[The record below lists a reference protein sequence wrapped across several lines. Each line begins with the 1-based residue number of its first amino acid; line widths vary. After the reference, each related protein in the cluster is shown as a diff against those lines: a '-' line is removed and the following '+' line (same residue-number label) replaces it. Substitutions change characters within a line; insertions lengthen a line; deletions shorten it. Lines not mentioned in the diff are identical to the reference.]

1 MSNIYINPSSGIIEF
16 NTGAASGDFIDINE
30 SCASRFTFENSGEL
44 NLSSLGTGVAE
55 KFTIDSQSGRLF
67 SVDTNFDSVFSAND
81 IAGLP
86 ILEAY
91 SDGSVVMGDYNSGDF
106 VLTGNKLG
114 VGTKTPASRL
124 HVDGSVTS
132 VTDLTTTTSSSY
144 TFVST
149 DQSNMVS
156 FNSANPITGLIP
168 PNSSV
173 AFPIGTEISVFQLGA
188 GQLHITTGS
197 NAVSLNAA
205 DDQTKTRVQFSSAVC
220 YKTGTDGWLLVGDLT
235 S

>member
-1 MSNIYINPSSGIIEF
+1 MNIYTNPSSGIIEF
-16 NTGAASGDFIDINE
+16 NTGTTSGNSIDI
-30 SCASRFTFENSGEL
+30 SVSGASRFTFDNSGEL
-44 NLSSLGTGVAE
+44 NLASYGTGVAE

-67 SVDTNFDSVFSAND
+67 TVDTNFDSVFSAND

-91 SDGSVVMGDYNSGDF
+91 SDGTVVMGDYNSGDF

-132 VTDLTTTTSSSY
+132 VTDLTATTSSSY
-144 TFVST
+144 TFVAT
-149 DQSNMVS
+149 DQGNMVS

-173 AFPIGTEISVFQLGA
+173 AFPIGTEIGVFQLGA

-205 DDQTKTRVQFSSAVC
+205 DAETKTRVQFSSAMC

>member
-1 MSNIYINPSSGIIEF
+1 MNIYTNPSSGIIEF
-16 NTGAASGDFIDINE
+16 NTGTTSGNSIDI
-30 SCASRFTFENSGEL
+30 SVSGASRFTFDNSGEL
-44 NLSSLGTGVAE
+44 NLASYGTGVAE

-67 SVDTNFDSVFSAND
+67 TVDTNFDSVFSAND

-91 SDGSVVMGDYNSGDF
+91 SDGTVVMGDYNSGDF

-124 HVDGSVTS
+124 DVDGSVTS
-132 VTDLTTTTSSSY
+132 VTDLTATTSSSY
-144 TFVST
+144 TFVAT
-149 DQSNMVS
+149 DQSNTVS

-173 AFPIGTEISVFQLGA
+173 AFPIGTEIGVFQLGA

-205 DDQTKTRVQFSSAVC
+205 DAETKTRVQFSSAMC

>member
-16 NTGAASGDFIDINE
+16 NTGAASGDFIDLNL
-30 SCASRFTFENSGEL
+30 SGASRFTFENSGEL

-67 SVDTNFDSVFSAND
+67 TIDTNFDSVFSAND

-124 HVDGSVTS
+124 DVDGSVTS
-132 VTDLTTTTSSSY
+132 VTDLTATTSSSY
-144 TFVST
+144 TFVAT

-173 AFPIGTEISVFQLGA
+173 AFPIGTEIGVFQLGA

-205 DDQTKTRVQFSSAVC
+205 DAETKTRVQFSSAMC

>member
-1 MSNIYINPSSGIIEF
+1 MNIYTNPSSGIIEF
-16 NTGAASGDFIDINE
+16 NTGAASGDYIDLNV
-30 SCASRFTFENSGEL
+30 SGASRFTFENSGEL
-44 NLSSLGTGVAE
+44 NLTSYGTGVAE

-67 SVDTNFDSVFSAND
+67 TVDTNFDSVFSAND

-132 VTDLTTTTSSSY
+132 VTDLTATTSSSY
-144 TFVST
+144 TFVAT

-173 AFPIGTEISVFQLGA
+173 AFPIGTEIGVFQLGA

-205 DDQTKTRVQFSSAVC
+205 DAETKTRVQFSSAMC

>member
-1 MSNIYINPSSGIIEF
+1 MNIFTNPSSGFIEF
-16 NTGAASGDFIDINE
+16 NTGAASGDFLDSTI
-30 SCASRFTFENSGEL
+30 SGASRFTFQNSGEL
-44 NLSSLGTGVAE
+44 NLASYGTGVAE

-67 SVDTNFDSVFSAND
+67 SVDTDFDSVFSAND

-86 ILEAY
+86 VLEAY
-91 SDGSVVMGDYNSGDF
+91 SDGTVVMGDYGSGDF
-106 VLTGNKLG
+106 VLTGNQ
-114 VGTKTPASRL
+114 VGIGTTAPASKL

-132 VTDLTTTTSSSY
+132 VTDLTATTSSSY
-144 TFVST
+144 TFVIG
-149 DQSNMVS
+149 DQSNMIS

-173 AFPIGTEISVFQLGA
+173 AFPIGTEIGVFQLGA

-205 DDQTKTRVQFSSAVC
+205 DAETKTRVQFSSAMC
-220 YKTGTDGWLLVGDLT
+220 YKTGSDGWLLVGDLT

>member
-1 MSNIYINPSSGIIEF
+1 MNIYTNPSSGIIEF
-16 NTGAASGDFIDINE
+16 NTGTTSGNSIDI
-30 SCASRFTFENSGEL
+30 SVSGASRFTFDNSGEL
-44 NLSSLGTGVAE
+44 NLASYGTGVAE

-67 SVDTNFDSVFSAND
+67 TVDTNFDSVFSAND

-91 SDGSVVMGDYNSGDF
+91 SDGTVVMGDYNSGDF

-132 VTDLTTTTSSSY
+132 VTDLTATTSSSY
-144 TFVST
+144 TFVAT
-149 DQSNMVS
+149 DQGNMVS

-173 AFPIGTEISVFQLGA
+173 AFPIGTEIGVFQLGA

-205 DDQTKTRVQFSSAVC
+205 DGETKTRVQFSSAMC

>member
-1 MSNIYINPSSGIIEF
+1 MNIYTNPSSGIIEF
-16 NTGAASGDFIDINE
+16 NTGAASGDFLDSTI
-30 SCASRFTFENSGEL
+30 SGASRFTFQNSGEL
-44 NLSSLGTGVAE
+44 NLASYGTGVAE

-67 SVDTNFDSVFSAND
+67 SVDTDFDSVFSAND

-86 ILEAY
+86 VLEAY
-91 SDGSVVMGDYNSGDF
+91 SDGTVVMGDYGSGDF
-106 VLTGNKLG
+106 VLTGNQ
-114 VGTKTPASRL
+114 VGIGTTAPASKL

-132 VTDLTTTTSSSY
+132 VTDLTATTSSSY
-144 TFVST
+144 TFVIG
-149 DQSNMVS
+149 DQSNMIS

-173 AFPIGTEISVFQLGA
+173 AFPIGTEIGVFQLGA

-205 DDQTKTRVQFSSAVC
+205 DAETKTRVQFSSAMC
-220 YKTGTDGWLLVGDLT
+220 YKTGSDGWLLVGDLT

>member
-1 MSNIYINPSSGIIEF
+1 MSNIIVSPVSGIIEF
-16 NTGAASGDFIDINE
+16 NTGAPSGSAFHTSTAPIRLD
-30 SCASRFTFENSGEL
+30 ATGGNSWITG
-44 NLSSLGTGVAE
+44 SSVGIGTTA
-55 KFTIDSQSGRLF
+55 
-67 SVDTNFDSVFSAND
+67 
-81 IAGLP
+81 
-86 ILEAY
+86 
-91 SDGSVVMGDYNSGDF
+91 
-106 VLTGNKLG
+106 
-114 VGTKTPASRL
+114 PASKL

-132 VTDLTTTTSSSY
+132 VTDLTATTSSSY
-144 TFVST
+144 TFVAT

-173 AFPIGTEISVFQLGA
+173 AFPIGTEIGVFQLGA

-205 DDQTKTRVQFSSAVC
+205 DAETKARVQFSSAMC
-220 YKTGTDGWLLVGDLT
+220 YKTGTDGWLLMGDLT